1 MTSKEPIA
9 PKLACIFHKT
19 DADTEPVRDWLL
31 EQSPGVKKKIG
42 DDIRDVQYRWPV
54 GRPLVGMLGAG
65 LFEVRTS
72 HFDSKGEEKEAMSE
86 NKHHGS
92 SFESFLVEE
101 GIFDEV
107 DQGARKRVLAEQLRA
122 LMKRR
127 RVTPTVLATRMS
139 TSRAAVYRLL
149 DAEEGTTLDSLER
162 ATRALGADLV
172 VKIVTRARTVAA
184 RRARPGA
191 RARAPLARSG

>member
-1 MTSKEPIA
+1 
-9 PKLACIFHKT
+9 
-19 DADTEPVRDWLL
+19 
-31 EQSPGVKKKIG
+31 
-42 DDIRDVQYRWPV
+42 
-54 GRPLVGMLGAG
+54 
-65 LFEVRTS
+65 
-72 HFDSKGEEKEAMSE
+72 MSE

-107 DQGARKRVLAEQLRA
+107 DQGARKRLLAEQLRA

-162 ATRALGADLV
+162 ATRALGAELV
-172 VKIVTRARTVAA
+172 VKILARGQAVAA
-184 RRARPGA
+184 RKAKRSNVA
-191 RARAPLARSG
+191 RAQRKAAG

>member
-1 MTSKEPIA
+1 
-9 PKLACIFHKT
+9 
-19 DADTEPVRDWLL
+19 
-31 EQSPGVKKKIG
+31 
-42 DDIRDVQYRWPV
+42 
-54 GRPLVGMLGAG
+54 
-65 LFEVRTS
+65 
-72 HFDSKGEEKEAMSE
+72 MSQ

-92 SFESFLVEE
+92 TFESFLVEE

-172 VKIVTRARTVAA
+172 VKIVTRARAVAA
-184 RRARPGA
+184 RRVRPGIRS
-191 RARAPLARSG
+191 RARTTRSG